1 MNGGKMKKAFLTLS
15 VAGVLT
21 YCVPTMPT
29 KAIDTNTETHYM
41 YGM

>member
-1 MNGGKMKKAFLTLS
+1 MKKAFLTLS